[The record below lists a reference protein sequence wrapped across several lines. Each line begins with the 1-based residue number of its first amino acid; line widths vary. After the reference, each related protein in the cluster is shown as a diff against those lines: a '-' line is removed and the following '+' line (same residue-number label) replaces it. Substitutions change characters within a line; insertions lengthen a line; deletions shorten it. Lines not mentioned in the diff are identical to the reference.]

1 MAWLFLLI
9 AGLLEVCWAYGLQAS
24 HGFTRLAPSVITVAL
39 LIISFMFFSTAM
51 RKIEIG
57 TAYAVFTG
65 IGTVGTVISGI
76 VLLGEPVDVLKLVF
90 IALLM
95 SGIIGLKMIA
105 SDPADA
111 KAESEAIGAKGGD
124 S

>member
-9 AGLLEVCWAYGLQAS
+9 AGLLEICWAYGLQAS
-24 HGFTRLAPSVITVAL
+24 HGFTRLVPSVITVSL

-65 IGTVGTVISGI
+65 IGTVGTVITGI
-76 VLLGEPVDVLKLVF
+76 LFLDEPVDVLKLVF

-105 SDPADA
+105 ADPADA
-111 KAESEAIGAKGGD
+111 QADAEASGSKGGV

>member
-9 AGLLEVCWAYGLQAS
+9 AGLLEICWAYGLQAS
-24 HGFTRLAPSVITVAL
+24 HGFTRLVPSIITVAL

-65 IGTVGTVISGI
+65 IGTVGTVITGI
-76 VLLGEPVDVLKLVF
+76 VFLDEPVDVLKLVF

-105 SDPADA
+105 TDP
-111 KAESEAIGAKGGD
+111 ETSEPTEVSGSKGGD

>member
-9 AGLLEVCWAYGLQAS
+9 AGLLEICWAYGLQAS
-24 HGFTRLAPSVITVAL
+24 HGFTRLVPSIITVAL

-105 SDPADA
+105 SDPAE
-111 KAESEAIGAKGGD
+111 AEAEIEAGGAKGGG